1 MTIFAAATA
10 PRNER
15 TKLGHAPIPLV
26 TRTKAQQELK
36 DAVERVYRKY
46 GNDLPRFYEDV
57 KKEIQIK
64 QGA

>member
-1 MTIFAAATA
+1 
-10 PRNER
+10 
-15 TKLGHAPIPLV
+15 LV

-36 DAVERVYRKY
+36 DAVERVYQKY

>member
-1 MTIFAAATA
+1 MLAAAAA

-15 TKLGHAPIPLV
+15 AKSAHAPIPLV

-36 DAVERVYRKY
+36 DAVERVYQKY